1 MKRISEYLF
10 CWALGGT
17 LYYAV
22 ELLFRGYSHWSMFLL
37 GGFCFLFFA
46 WQGLQGG
53 WKTPLWKQVLRC
65 TVFVTSGEFI
75 TGIFVNKWM
84 QWNVW
89 DYSDQPFQL
98 FGQICLPFTILFS
111 GLCALGIFLAAYLL
125 YWLYG
130 EENHSFMCYKES
142 VFYGKFVL
150 ILKTLPLKSN
160 ASCCTDHVF
169 SS

>member
-1 MKRISEYLF
+1 MKETQKQIFHIQEGVFFMKRISEYLF

-37 GGFCFLFFA
+37 GGFCFLFFV

-111 GLCALGIFLAAYLL
+111 GLCALGNSFLPHICSIGYTA
-125 YWLYG
+125 
-130 EENHSFMCYKES
+130 EEKPQFH
-142 VFYGKFVL
+142 VL
-150 ILKTLPLKSN
+150 
-160 ASCCTDHVF
+160 
-169 SS
+169 

>member
-1 MKRISEYLF
+1 
-10 CWALGGT
+10 
-17 LYYAV
+17 
-22 ELLFRGYSHWSMFLL
+22 MFLL

-65 TVFVTSGEFI
+65 TIFVTSGEFI

-130 EENHSFMCYKES
+130 EEKPQFH
-142 VFYGKFVL
+142 VL
-150 ILKTLPLKSN
+150 
-160 ASCCTDHVF
+160 
-169 SS
+169 

>member
-1 MKRISEYLF
+1 MKETQKQIFHIQEGVFFMKRISEYLF

-111 GLCALGIFLAAYLL
+111 GLCALGVFLAAYLL

-130 EENHSFMCYKES
+130 EEKPQFH
-142 VFYGKFVL
+142 VL
-150 ILKTLPLKSN
+150 
-160 ASCCTDHVF
+160 
-169 SS
+169 

>member
-65 TVFVTSGEFI
+65 T
-75 TGIFVNKWM
+75 IFPDSVRLE
-84 QWNVW
+84 
-89 DYSDQPFQL
+89 SFLPH
-98 FGQICLPFTILFS
+98 ICSIGYT
-111 GLCALGIFLAAYLL
+111 
-125 YWLYG
+125 
-130 EENHSFMCYKES
+130 EKKNHSFMCYKES

>member
-98 FGQICLPFTILFS
+98 FGQICLPFTILSS
-111 GLCALGIFLAAYLL
+111 GSSFTAWGYLYQTSCCICL
-125 YWLYG
+125 
-130 EENHSFMCYKES
+130 M
-142 VFYGKFVL
+142 
-150 ILKTLPLKSN
+150 ILKISRTVAIRVSMVRSSLVI
-160 ASCCTDHVF
+160 TF
-169 SS
+169 SQSHWST

>member
-89 DYSDQPFQL
+89 DYPAQQT
-98 FGQICLPFTILFS
+98 G
-111 GLCALGIFLAAYLL
+111 
-125 YWLYG
+125 
-130 EENHSFMCYKES
+130 
-142 VFYGKFVL
+142 
-150 ILKTLPLKSN
+150 
-160 ASCCTDHVF
+160 
-169 SS
+169 